1 MQTDGDEVWGVATAV
16 EQPEPGEKKAGK
28 GFGAGGDKPHMEEGK
43 IALGW
48 FRNIEEEIEFLIGWV
63 HELRELW
70 SEKAGGLRD
79 KWSKWLVGR
88 E

>member
-43 IALGW
+43 IALG
-48 FRNIEEEIEFLIGWV
+48 
-63 HELRELW
+63 
-70 SEKAGGLRD
+70 
-79 KWSKWLVGR
+79 
-88 E
+88 